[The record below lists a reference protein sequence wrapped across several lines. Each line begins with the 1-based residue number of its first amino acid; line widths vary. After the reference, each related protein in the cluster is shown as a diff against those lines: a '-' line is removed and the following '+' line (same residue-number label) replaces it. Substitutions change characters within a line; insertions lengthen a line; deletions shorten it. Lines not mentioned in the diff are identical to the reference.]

1 VEVEAQRW
9 WEVVAEVGGG
19 ADDVR
24 WWWRCRCL
32 IDRWINGYRDDEFR
46 LGFWIVGV
54 EQHR

>member
-1 VEVEAQRW
+1 
-9 WEVVAEVGGG
+9 VAEVGGG

-32 IDRWINGYRDDEFR
+32 IDQWINGCRDDEFR

-54 EQHR
+54 EQHRRV